1 MKKIVLALLI
11 AALCLPFMFACG
23 EAANGGEAD
32 TPPQADEATAA
43 PETDPPTTEPPAPTE
58 PPTERPTEPPTEPP
72 ADPPELPPPD
82 VLTLGEAEMGI
93 IPGARYFLWSPN
105 SNLYLTAIGGRWAE
119 LIQDDF
125 TGTAAQMFVFEPVR
139 VEEGEARNTYIYRIR
154 ALGTPA
160 GYVDLDGGVSEGD
173 GTSVIITAEP
183 EGEGSHEW
191 FLRPQRQ
198 GGFEDIDLPIFSV
211 HSAIA
216 RGRVLDVSGVSTSPG
231 GNVHLWTGG
240 AANNQK
246 WFFELVSDVEAGY
259 IIPRGL
265 QDIPIE

>member
-1 MKKIVLALLI
+1 MKKVIPVLLI
-11 AALCLPFMFACG
+11 LALCLPFMFACG
-23 EAANGGEAD
+23 ESGGGTAD
-32 TPPQADEATAA
+32 TPPPVTDA
-43 PETDPPTTEPPAPTE
+43 PAETPTDPPPTEPPEPTE

-72 ADPPELPPPD
+72 TDPAELPAPD
-82 VLTLGEAEMGI
+82 VMTIGDSEMQI
-93 IPGARYFLWSPN
+93 IPGARYYLWSPN
-105 SNLYLTAIGGRWAE
+105 SNLYLTAIGGRFAE

-139 VEEGEARNTYIYRIR
+139 VEETETRVTHLYRIR

-160 GYVDLDGGVSEGD
+160 GYVDLDGGVSDSD

-191 FLRPQRQ
+191 TLRPQRKA
-198 GGFEDIDLPIFSV
+198 GFDDIDLPIFSV
-211 HSAIA
+211 NSGVA

-231 GNVHLWTGG
+231 GTVHLWGGG

-246 WFFELVSDVEAGY
+246 WFFELVSDVEAGN
-259 IIPRGL
+259 IIPRGE
-265 QDIPIE
+265 QDIPFE